1 MEKRIR
7 EELFSLGI
15 LSNRKGYAYT
25 DLAVELLEGLPGDK
39 EFLRELFLSLCTRRK

>member
-1 MEKRIR
+1 MTLEGIEKAG
-7 EELFSLGI
+7 EEVK
-15 LSNRKGYAYT
+15 RRT